1 MAVYISVL
9 DEYMA
14 YIESDLP
21 PLLTIQSGKK
31 SMRIQVSHVSHTVPT
46 HTGTGQWDSGTT
58 VENQSSKTSHEQLF
72 VTEI

>member
-1 MAVYISVL
+1 MAC
-9 DEYMA
+9 
-14 YIESDLP
+14 IESNLP

-31 SMRIQVSHVSHTVPT
+31 SMRIQVSHVSHTVPI